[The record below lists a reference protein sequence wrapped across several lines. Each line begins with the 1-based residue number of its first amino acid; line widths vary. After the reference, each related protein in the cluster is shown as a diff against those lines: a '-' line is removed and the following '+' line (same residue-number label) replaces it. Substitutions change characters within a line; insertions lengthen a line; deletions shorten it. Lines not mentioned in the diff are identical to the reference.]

1 MLDGVYRRTEGVP
14 HFQEA
19 RAPSRAE
26 LEVFLD
32 KIIARLNQER
42 LCNGLTRSR
51 AARARVKRSKR
62 VEISPPRVRCRQSK
76 VAFKFPIRTASADGQ

>member
-1 MLDGVYRRTEGVP
+1 MLDGVYRRSEGEL

-19 RAPSRAE
+19 RATSRAE

-32 KIIARLNQER
+32 KIVARLNQEP

-51 AARARVKRSKR
+51 ASHARVKRSKR
-62 VEISPPRVRCRQSK
+62 VEISPPGPMLTVKSG
-76 VAFKFPIRTASADGQ
+76 V